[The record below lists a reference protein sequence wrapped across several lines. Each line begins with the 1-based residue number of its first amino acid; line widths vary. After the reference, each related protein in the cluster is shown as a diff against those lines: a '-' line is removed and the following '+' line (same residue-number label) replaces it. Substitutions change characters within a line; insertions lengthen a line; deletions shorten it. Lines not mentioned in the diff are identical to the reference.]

1 MSIFRDFQLAWVRR
15 FPNCDLPKAWEEDV
29 RSNLDRHRAKVAELK
44 EELEQ
49 EEFYVEY
56 LERLLTDVEK
66 GRSSSS
72 SDVNSNVPSNGIV
85 PKASPRTSTTSN
97 TTNSNNNNVNDAGNG
112 GGSGSSNNNISS
124 QGNHCTTTSASKSSN
139 RDARNGSIDSSHG
152 GCNPSGDQYV
162 TVISVSS
169 GERGKE
175 TSESPISHLQRQS
188 STRSS
193 KVSQYTN
200 YIFISSPANLISI

>member
-1 MSIFRDFQLAWVRR
+1 MSTFRDFQLAWVRR

-29 RSNLDRHRAKVAELK
+29 RSNLDRHRAKVTELK
-44 EELEQ
+44 GELEK

-56 LERLLTDVEK
+56 LERLLADVEK
-66 GRSSSS
+66 GRTSSS
-72 SDVNSNVPSNGIV
+72 SDVNSNLPSNGIV
-85 PKASPRTSTTSN
+85 PKASPRTSTTSAN
-97 TTNSNNNNVNDAGNG
+97 TACNNNNVNDAGNG
-112 GGSGSSNNNISS
+112 KSNNNISS
-124 QGNHCTTTSASKSSN
+124 QGNHCTTASASKSSN

-169 GERGKE
+169 GDRGKE

-200 YIFISSPANLISI
+200 YFFIGRLANLISI

>member
-1 MSIFRDFQLAWVRR
+1 MSIFRDFQRAWVRR

-29 RSNLDRHRAKVAELK
+29 RSNLDRHRAKVIELK
-44 EELEQ
+44 QELEK

-56 LERLLTDVEK
+56 LEQLLADVEK
-66 GRSSSS
+66 GRSSAF
-72 SDVNSNVPSNGIV
+72 SDVNSNVSSTNGIV
-85 PKASPRTSTTSN
+85 PKASPRTSTTSSN
-97 TTNSNNNNVNDAGNG
+97 AGSNNNNNDAGNCG
-112 GGSGSSNNNISS
+112 GNNNMSS
-124 QGNHCTTTSASKSSN
+124 QGNNSTTASSSKTSN

-152 GCNPSGDQYV
+152 GSNPSGDQYV

-175 TSESPISHLQRQS
+175 TSESPVSHLQRQS

-193 KVSQYTN
+193 KVSQY
-200 YIFISSPANLISI
+200 